1 MPPPITTAE
10 REQLIA
16 RHAPARIARRL
27 ARGPSPNYLRDF
39 IYGAIDGV
47 ITTFAIVAG
56 VAGAGLSATV
66 VIVLGLANLLA
77 DGFSMA
83 VSNYLG
89 VRAENQLRD
98 KTRRQ
103 EMREIALY
111 PEGEREE
118 VRQIFLA
125 KGFEGAALESIV
137 DTITGDERLWV
148 DTMLQDEHG
157 LTLESANA
165 LAAAAVTLV
174 AFVSLGALPLLP
186 FLANAVSLE
195 AVAQPYLGSCVL
207 TAVSFILVGA
217 AKGAQVGGSRWA
229 AALETLL
236 MGGAAAL
243 LAYGIGYALNGLV
256 A

>member
-1 MPPPITTAE
+1 MRLSATPAE
-10 REQLIA
+10 REQLMA
-16 RHAPARIARRL
+16 RHAPAKIAKRL
-27 ARGPSPNYLRDF
+27 EQGPAQNYLRDF
-39 IYGAIDGV
+39 IYGAIDGA

-89 VRAENQLRD
+89 VRAENQLREQ
-98 KTRRQ
+98 TRRQ
-103 EMREIALY
+103 EQREIALY

-118 VRQIFLA
+118 VRQIFAA
-125 KGFEGAALESIV
+125 KGFAGDALESIV

-157 LTLESANA
+157 LSLDSANPYK
-165 LAAAAVTLV
+165 AASVTFV
-174 AFVSLGALPLLP
+174 AFISLGAMPLLP
-186 FLANAVSLE
+186 FFINAIGGGVIS
-195 AVAQPYLGSCVL
+195 QPYLYSSVL
-207 TAVSFILVGA
+207 TAVSFLLVGA
-217 AKGAQVGGSRWA
+217 AKGTQVGGSRWA

-243 LAYGIGYALNGLV
+243 LAYGVGYALHGLIT
-256 A
+256 

>member
-1 MPPPITTAE
+1 MSSPIPPAE
-10 REQLIA
+10 REQLMA
-16 RHAPARIARRL
+16 RHAPARIAKRL
-27 ARGPSPNYLRDF
+27 AQGPSQNYLRDF
-39 IYGAIDGV
+39 IYGAIDGA

-157 LTLESANA
+157 LTLESPSAYK
-165 LAAAAVTLV
+165 AAAVTFV
-174 AFVSLGALPLLP
+174 AFISLGALPLLP
-186 FLANAVSLE
+186 FLVNAMSAGVI
-195 AVAQPYLGSCVL
+195 AQPYLYSCLL
-207 TAVSFILVGA
+207 TGVSFVLVGA
-217 AKGAQVGGSRWA
+217 AKGAQVGSSRWV

-243 LAYGIGYALNGLV
+243 LAYGVGYGLNGLI

>member
-1 MPPPITTAE
+1 MAPHKIHTE
-10 REQLIA
+10 RERLIA
-16 RHAPARIARRL
+16 HHAPARIARRL
-27 ARGPSPNYLRDF
+27 AEGPDKNYLRDF
-39 IYGAIDGV
+39 IYGAIDGS

-66 VIVLGLANLLA
+66 VVVLGLANLLA

-83 VSNYLG
+83 VGNYLG

-103 EMREIALY
+103 ELHEIALH

-118 VRQIFLA
+118 VRQIFAA
-125 KGFEGAALESIV
+125 KGFAGDALATIV
-137 DTITGDERLWV
+137 DTITSDERLWV

-157 LTLESANA
+157 LTLDAANP
-165 LAAAAVTLV
+165 LTAAAVTFV
-174 AFVSLGALPLLP
+174 AFLGLGVMPLLP
-186 FLANAVSLE
+186 FLINAVSPG
-195 AVAQPYLGSCVL
+195 VVPHIYLSSCVL
-207 TAVSFILVGA
+207 TAMSFMLVGA
-217 AKGAQVGGSRWA
+217 AKGAQVGGSRWV